1 MQPSRVGAKQLTAT
15 VLRSTMLPTLRS
27 KGELTMARL
36 GVALGGGLSPTEIV
50 DCVKIAEE
58 LGYESA
64 WVVEG
69 HGGDQFS
76 ILTACAVQTKTIRLG
91 TAISSVFVRSAPTIA
106 MAAACVDYFSNQRFI
121 LGLGSSHKVQV
132 EPEHGIT
139 YAKPVQKIRD
149 TVAIIR
155 TLLRDGVVSY
165 NGETTSIE
173 RFDLWFTPI
182 RRELP
187 IYISAVFPQMLEVSG
202 EIAQGAIM
210 VWSNQESGR
219 KAAEHIALGARRAGR
234 DPQDIDIV
242 SLLSCSMSHD
252 RREAFDRMRPAA
264 AFYAGFFP
272 RYNRL
277 MAESGFPDAARAIRE
292 VWSKGDREGAAKLV
306 PDALIQALGVAGTP
320 AECRERIEAYRQ
332 SGIALPILF
341 PLGSGT
347 NAKQQVMDTLRACA
361 P

>member
-1 MQPSRVGAKQLTAT
+1 
-15 VLRSTMLPTLRS
+15 
-27 KGELTMARL
+27 MARL

-50 DCVKIAEE
+50 DCVKLAEE

-76 ILTACAVQTKTIRLG
+76 ILTACAVHTKRILLG

-132 EPEHGIT
+132 EPEHGIA
-139 YAKPVQKIRD
+139 YAKPVQRLKE
-149 TVAIIR
+149 TVAVVR
-155 TLLRDGVVSY
+155 ALLRDGVASY
-165 NGETTSIE
+165 HGEVIQLE
-173 RFDLWFTPI
+173 RFDFWFTPI

-187 IYISAVFPQMLEVSG
+187 IYVSAVFPQMLEVSG
-202 EIAQGAIM
+202 EIAQGVIM
-210 VWSNQESGR
+210 VWSNRESGR
-219 KAAEHIALGARRAGR
+219 KAAEHVVIGARRAGR
-234 DPQDIDIV
+234 DPRDIDIV

-277 MAESGFPDAARAIRE
+277 MAESGFPDAARAIRDAW
-292 VWSKGDREGAAKLV
+292 VKGDREGAAKLV
-306 PDALIQALGVAGTP
+306 PDELIQALGVAGTP
-320 AECRERIEAYRQ
+320 AECRERIEVYRQ

-341 PLGSGT
+341 PLGGGP
-347 NAKQQVMDTLRACA
+347 NAKQQVMETLRACA

>member
-1 MQPSRVGAKQLTAT
+1 MV
-15 VLRSTMLPTLRS
+15 
-27 KGELTMARL
+27 RL
-36 GVALGGGLSPTEIV
+36 GVALGGGGLSPTEIV
-50 DCVKIAEE
+50 DCVKLAEE

-76 ILTACAVQTKTIRLG
+76 ILTACALQTKKILLG

-106 MAAACVDYFSNQRFI
+106 MAAACVDHFSNQRFI

-132 EPEHGIT
+132 EPEHGIA
-139 YAKPVQKIRD
+139 YAKPVQRLKE
-149 TVAIIR
+149 TVAIVR
-155 TLLRDGVVSY
+155 ALVRDGVASY
-165 NGETTSIE
+165 KGEVINLE
-173 RFDLWFTPI
+173 RFDLWFTPL

-187 IYISAVFPQMLEVSG
+187 IYVSAVFPQMLEISG
-202 EIAQGAIM
+202 EIAQGTIM

-219 KAAEHIALGARRAGR
+219 KAAEHIAIGARRAGR
-234 DPQDIDIV
+234 DPKDIDIV
-242 SLLSCSMSHD
+242 SLLSCSMSDD

-277 MAESGFPDAARAIRE
+277 MAESGFPDAAQAIRNA
-292 VWSKGDREGAAKLV
+292 WQKGDREGAAKLV
-306 PDALIQALGVAGTP
+306 PDELIQTLGVAGAP
-320 AECRERIEAYRQ
+320 AECRERIAAYRQ
-332 SGIALPILF
+332 SGIALPIIF
-341 PLGSGT
+341 PLGGGA
-347 NAKQQVMDTLRACA
+347 NAKQQIMDTLRACA

>member
-1 MQPSRVGAKQLTAT
+1 
-15 VLRSTMLPTLRS
+15 
-27 KGELTMARL
+27 MARL
-36 GVALGGGLSPTEIV
+36 GVALGGGGLSPTEIV
-50 DCVKIAEE
+50 DCVKLAEE

-76 ILTACAVQTKTIRLG
+76 ILTACAVQTKKILLG

-106 MAAACVDYFSNQRFI
+106 MAAACVDYFSNQRFL

-132 EPEHGIT
+132 EPEHGII
-139 YAKPVQKIRD
+139 YAKPVQRLKE
-149 TVAIIR
+149 TVAIVR
-155 TLLRDGVVSY
+155 ALVRDGVASY
-165 NGETTSIE
+165 HGEALNLE

-187 IYISAVFPQMLEVSG
+187 IYVSAVFPQMLEISG
-202 EIAQGAIM
+202 EIAQGTIM

-219 KAAEHIALGARRAGR
+219 KAAEHIAIGARRAGR
-234 DPQDIDIV
+234 DPQGIDIA
-242 SLLSCSMSHD
+242 SLLSCSMSED
-252 RREAFDRMRPAA
+252 RQEAFERLRPGA

-277 MAESGFPDAARAIRE
+277 MAESGFPDAAQAIRAA
-292 VWSKGDREGAAKLV
+292 WQKGDREGAAKLV
-306 PDALIQALGVAGTP
+306 PDELIQALGVAGTP
-320 AECRERIEAYRQ
+320 AQCRERIEAYRQ
-332 SGIALPILF
+332 SGIALPIIF
-341 PLGSGT
+341 PIGSGA
-347 NAKQQVMDTLRACA
+347 NVKQQVMDTLRACK